1 MNGWKDERSHVH
13 TFTRKTFLPPN
24 RYIPRNLFTS
34 DCHFAM
40 NQNPLVKL
48 LFNRGGIGP
57 SMSRAETVERL
68 NPLIEQHMRLNKSY
82 NTAIEG
88 LSDDDIVEQLS
99 AFQKTARADV
109 GKLAETVLSA
119 GGTAYNGVDL
129 RGVTFDLGG
138 DDTDML
144 FALRDREQ
152 ALHDD
157 VTDELDNN
165 HQMRTRAILEV
176 VQNNSA
182 ERLDYLKGQTQRR
195 NRRTPAS

>member
-1 MNGWKDERSHVH
+1 
-13 TFTRKTFLPPN
+13 
-24 RYIPRNLFTS
+24 
-34 DCHFAM
+34 M

-57 SMSRAETVERL
+57 SMTRAKTVERV
-68 NPLIEQHMRLNKSY
+68 NPLIEQHMRLNKGY
-82 NTAIEG
+82 NTVIEAR
-88 LSDDDIVEQLS
+88 SDDEMTEQLR

-119 GGTAYNGVDL
+119 GGTAYNGVEL
-129 RGVTFDLGG
+129 RNVTLDLG
-138 DDTDML
+138 DNETDRL

-152 ALHDD
+152 ALHDA
-157 VTDELDNN
+157 VTDELDEN

-176 VQNNSA
+176 VQKNSA
-182 ERLDYLKGQTQRR
+182 GRLDYLKGVTQRR